1 MKYPA
6 NSLPTAVFVH
16 GLFGP
21 NDDISRI
28 FLDHG
33 QYSLELSVGQV
44 VGSADGSHR
53 YRSRREW
60 ELFASRVRL
69 R

>member
-33 QYSLELSVGQV
+33 QYKMGRSLG
-44 VGSADGSHR
+44 
-53 YRSRREW
+53 
-60 ELFASRVRL
+60 
-69 R
+69 